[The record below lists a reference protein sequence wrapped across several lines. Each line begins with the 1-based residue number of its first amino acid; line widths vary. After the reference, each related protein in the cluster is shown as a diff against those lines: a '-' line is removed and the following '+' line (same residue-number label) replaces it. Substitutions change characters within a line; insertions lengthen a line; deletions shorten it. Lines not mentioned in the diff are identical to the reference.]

1 VISHSHLTVFGTFVV
16 WAMGGLLYLW
26 PRMCGRELWSFT
38 LGNWSFWLIT
48 CGISTMGLVL
58 SAAGLQQGF
67 QWMNGAEWIDTVIQ
81 MRAYWLVRTLAGISM
96 DVGMSLLII
105 NLMMTAIKRS
115 DTAIGF
121 RPQSPAPNGL
131 AAIPAGGPAR

>member
-1 VISHSHLTVFGTFVV
+1 
-16 WAMGGLLYLW
+16 LLYLW

-67 QWMNGAEWIDTVIQ
+67 QWMNGTEWVDTVVQ
-81 MRAYWLVRTLAGISM
+81 MRAYWLVRTLAGTSM
-96 DVGMSLLII
+96 DIGMSLLII

-115 DTAIGF
+115 PTAVGF
-121 RPQSPAPNGL
+121 RPESPSPDGL
-131 AAIPAGGPAR
+131 AALPAGASAR

>member
-1 VISHSHLTVFGTFVV
+1 
-16 WAMGGLLYLW
+16 MGA
-26 PRMCGRELWSFT
+26 
-38 LGNWSFWLIT
+38 
-48 CGISTMGLVL
+48 VL

-67 QWMNGAEWIDTVIQ
+67 QWMNGAEWVDTVVQ

-105 NLMMTAIKRS
+105 NLMMTALKRP

-121 RPQSPAPNGL
+121 KPRSPSPAPGSV
-131 AAIPAGGPAR
+131 APFPAGELAG